1 MELQKNPC
9 DHWTLTHRTS
19 KEAPG
24 KKIWW
29 GKSYKCVS
37 INISPFACLPS
48 SEDQSSIFC
57 APKLFITT
65 ETLGTERKVNAC
77 GDPKWFTWELAGE
90 RVCWE
95 RKKKKSLWG
104 MVFRVLGHIRA
115 RGEDVTPLTKWRKS
129 REERKTDCRK
139 CSHWHS
145 SWEVRKD
152 WKESKLDWGCS
163 AGWDWT
169 VWSLRATYVT
179 ENLLTP
185 LLEPSCHIAHCTSH
199 IIISETQ
206 RQWRAVLPWMVNIS
220 SCYFKT
226 LFLLHRCRFFITL
239 ESGKGSY
246 VASL

>member
-95 RKKKKSLWG
+95 RKKKKAFGVWCSGCWDT
-104 MVFRVLGHIRA
+104 LGQ
-115 RGEDVTPLTKWRKS
+115 
-129 REERKTDCRK
+129 EERMWHPWQSGGKVERREKQTVGNAPTDILRERSGKTGK
-139 CSHWHS
+139 
-145 SWEVRKD
+145 
-152 WKESKLDWGCS
+152 
-163 AGWDWT
+163 
-169 VWSLRATYVT
+169 
-179 ENLLTP
+179 NLNW
-185 LLEPSCHIAHCTSH
+185 IGD
-199 IIISETQ
+199 
-206 RQWRAVLPWMVNIS
+206 AVLAETGLCGAWE
-220 SCYFKT
+220 
-226 LFLLHRCRFFITL
+226 LLM
-239 ESGKGSY
+239 
-246 VASL
+246 